1 MKMPVSLLA
10 IAVFLL
16 IQTVTFGQTNTPA
29 SADKTYTLTVV
40 IPDFAHRNGNLRV
53 GVANSEKTF
62 TGESFKSQTVA
73 VPASGGVKVT
83 FEGLPAGR
91 YAVRMMQ
98 DLNGNNEMDYSGS
111 MPTEPF
117 GFSNITMLMGPPS
130 FGQSAFDLN
139 GNKQIEVQLMEM

>member
-1 MKMPVSLLA
+1 MKTLVNL
-10 IAVFLL
+10 IAVAFFFASSFA
-16 IQTVTFGQTNTPA
+16 FGQTT
-29 SADKTYTLTVV
+29 SSTVTGKTYTLTVV
-40 IPDFAHRNGNLRV
+40 IPGFDHRNGNLRV
-53 GVANSEKTF
+53 GIANSEQTF
-62 TGESFKSQTVA
+62 SGESFKSQVVA
-73 VPASGGVKVT
+73 VPASGGAKVT

-98 DLNGNNEMDYSGS
+98 DLNGNNQMDYNGS

-139 GNKQIEVQLMEM
+139 ENKTIEVSLMEM